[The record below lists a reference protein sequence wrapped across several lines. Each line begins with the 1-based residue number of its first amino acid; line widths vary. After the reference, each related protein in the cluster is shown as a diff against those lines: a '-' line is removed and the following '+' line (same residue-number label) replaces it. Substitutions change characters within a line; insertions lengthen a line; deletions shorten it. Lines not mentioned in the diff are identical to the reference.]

1 MSEQPA
7 SRLKPLQPEEM
18 TPQQKDVYDDIIAGP
33 RGSIQ
38 GPFNAW
44 LRSPALVDPAQK
56 LGEFCRFNNSLG
68 SRLSEIAILITARKF
83 RCQVEWFLH
92 ARMAVAAGHSQ
103 STIDALKAGDRP
115 DFAPVPGSDMEKENM
130 VYDYATA
137 LVRDGRVDD
146 ETHARAVNVF
156 GEKGLVDLVGIIGY
170 YHLVSLTLNAFNVPL
185 PEQGEL
191 PFPDQQ

>member
-1 MSEQPA
+1 MNDQPV
-7 SRLKPLQPEEM
+7 SRLASLQPGDMTPLQ
-18 TPQQKDVYDDIIAGP
+18 KDAYNDIMAGP
-33 RGSIQ
+33 RGSVQ

-92 ARMAVAAGHSQ
+92 ARMAMAAGHSQ
-103 STIDALKAGDRP
+103 ATIDALMAGDRP
-115 DFAPVPGSDMEKENM
+115 DFASVPGSDTEKENM

-146 ETHARAVNVF
+146 ETHARAVGVF
-156 GEKGLVDLVGIIGY
+156 GEKGLVELVGIIGY

-185 PEQGEL
+185 PEPGEL
-191 PFPDQQ
+191 PFPE

>member
-1 MSEQPA
+1 MNNQSV
-7 SRLKPLQPEEM
+7 SRLGPLQLEKMSTE
-18 TPQQKDVYDDIIAGP
+18 QKSVYEDIMAGP
-33 RGSIQ
+33 RGSVQ
-38 GPFNAW
+38 GPLNAW
-44 LRSPALVDPAQK
+44 LRSPAFVDPAQK

-92 ARMAVAAGHSQ
+92 AKMAMAAGHSQ
-103 STIDALKAGDRP
+103 STIDALMMGDRP
-115 DFAPVPGSDMEKENM
+115 DFSSVPGSDTEKENM

-137 LVRDGRVDD
+137 LVRDGRVNN

-156 GEKGLVDLVGIIGY
+156 GEKGLVELVGIIGY

-185 PEQGEL
+185 PEHGEL
-191 PFPDQQ
+191 PFPE

>member
-1 MSEQPA
+1 MSNQPA
-7 SRLKPLQPEEM
+7 GRLEPLEPGKM
-18 TPQQKDVYDDIIAGP
+18 TPEQKEVYDDIMSGP
-33 RGSIQ
+33 RGSVQ

-92 ARMAVAAGHSQ
+92 ARIAMAAGHSQ
-103 STIDALKAGDRP
+103 STIDALMAGDRP
-115 DFAPVPGSDMEKENM
+115 DFASAPGSDTEKENM
-130 VYDYATA
+130 VYDYAIA

-146 ETHARAVNVF
+146 ETHSRALDVF
-156 GEKGLVDLVGIIGY
+156 GEQGLVELVGVIGY

-185 PEQGEL
+185 PEPGEL
-191 PFPDQQ
+191 PFPEE